1 MLLTS
6 LRLQRDQIIQSLAT
20 AGFSIAGS
28 DRRLYSG
35 VEQGVRQVLHH
46 LAHLQKVWQPVLPPN
61 VYNRYRTVPFGRYHS
76 GRLVPVPTV
85 SYGYGNLP
93 SDPFPDTD

>member
-20 AGFSIAGS
+20 AGFSSSGS

-35 VEQGVRQVLHH
+35 VEQGVRQVLHL
-46 LAHLQKVWQPVLPPN
+46 LAHLQKVWQPVLPAN
-61 VYNRYRTVPFGRYHS
+61 VYYR
-76 GRLVPVPTV
+76 
-85 SYGYGNLP
+85 
-93 SDPFPDTD
+93 